1 MAKKRKSHDD
11 EQRAKGARD
20 AEDTTRRDERES
32 GMPGG
37 GAGRRDA
44 VGHTGVYPQSAAE
57 RPSSD
62 APVRTENAWGQ
73 GERGAAGYED
83 SGSSELAS
91 SEEIRKRIE
100 RGRQGESARTDEAHH
115 SSDDRQSSSGRHSES
130 DERSRGEESPPGGG
144 QRSRENRSK

>member
-1 MAKKRKSHDD
+1 MAKNRKSRDD
-11 EQRAKGARD
+11 ERRADSARE
-20 AEDTTRRDERES
+20 AENSTRRDERES

-44 VGHTGVYPQSAAE
+44 VGRTGVYPQSASE

-83 SGSSELAS
+83 SGTSELAS
-91 SEEIRKRIE
+91 SEEIKRRIE
-100 RGRQGESARTDEAHH
+100 H
-115 SSDDRQSSSGRHSES
+115 DRQSASSRSDDETHRSSDEQRSSRGRRTES
-130 DERSRGEESPPGGG
+130 D
-144 QRSRENRSK
+144 

>member
-11 EQRAKGARD
+11 ERRADSARE

-37 GAGRRDA
+37 GAGRRDV
-44 VGHTGVYPQSAAE
+44 VGHTGVYPQSASE
-57 RPSSD
+57 RPSAD

-91 SEEIRKRIE
+91 SEEIRRRIE
-100 RGRQGESARTDEAHH
+100 RDRQDTSSPTADAHRSRDDE
-115 SSDDRQSSSGRHSES
+115 QSSSGQRTEGDHS
-130 DERSRGEESPPGGG
+130 SRGDQSPSGG
-144 QRSRENRSK
+144 QRSREKRSR

>member
-1 MAKKRKSHDD
+1 MAKKKKSSDK
-11 EQRAKGARD
+11 ERRANSGRE
-20 AEDTTRRDERES
+20 AENSTRRDERES

-44 VGHTGVYPQSAAE
+44 VGHTGVYPQSASE
-57 RPSSD
+57 RPSPD

-91 SEEIRKRIE
+91 SEEIRRRIE
-100 RGRQGESARTDEAHH
+100 RDRQSESSRTDEAH
-115 SSDDRQSSSGRHSES
+115 
-130 DERSRGEESPPGGG
+130 
-144 QRSRENRSK
+144 RSK